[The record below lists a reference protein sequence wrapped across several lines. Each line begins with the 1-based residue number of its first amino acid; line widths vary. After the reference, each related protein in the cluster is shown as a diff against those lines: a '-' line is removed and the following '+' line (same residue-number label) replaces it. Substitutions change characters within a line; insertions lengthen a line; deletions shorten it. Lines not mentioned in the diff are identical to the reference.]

1 MSKAVVSTLYDSDVF
16 RMACRQ
22 FDQAADAI
30 NLPEEIRDRT
40 KYPRR
45 CIAVSLP
52 VRRDNGS
59 VTVFEGYRVQH
70 NLSTGPSKGG
80 IRFHEGVTLG
90 EVAALAMWMS
100 WKCSLVGLPYGG
112 AKGGVIVNPREL
124 SPTELE
130 HLSRRYMQE
139 LIGFVGPQLDIA
151 APDVGTNE
159 QIMAWMMD
167 TYSNHVGYISPGVV
181 TGKPISVG
189 GSQGRREATG
199 AGVAYLVGKY
209 LEDLRIPVS
218 QATVAI
224 QGFGNVG
231 SETALALSAMG
242 ARIIAISDY
251 TGGIHNPA
259 GIDVKKALAYIQY
272 AGVLKDFDGG
282 GAVTNEEL
290 LLLECTVLVPAAL
303 ERVITKDNAPRLR
316 CRVIAEGANGPTT
329 NEADRI
335 IEERGDIELIPDI
348 LCNSGGVIVSYF
360 EWLQNLQ
367 SFYWS
372 RDEVLA
378 KLNGILDRAKES
390 VEYQKRKFKFGR
402 RLAALTLG
410 IGRVAETKQKRGL
423 FP

>member
-45 CIAVSLP
+45 CLAVSLP
-52 VRRDNGS
+52 IRRDNGS

-80 IRFHEGVTLG
+80 IRFHESVTLG

-139 LIGFVGPQLDIA
+139 LIGFVGPQLDIP

-167 TYSNHVGYISPGVV
+167 TYSNHVGHISPGVV
-181 TGKPISVG
+181 TGKPIALG

-199 AGVAYLVGKY
+199 AGVAYLVKKY
-209 LEDLRIPVS
+209 LGDMKIQVEK
-218 QATVAI
+218 ATVAI

-231 SETALALSAMG
+231 SEAALALSAMG

-251 TGGIHNPA
+251 TGGIHNAA
-259 GIDVKKALAYIQY
+259 GIDVKKALAYLQY

-282 GAVTNEEL
+282 EAISNGQL
-290 LLLECTVLVPAAL
+290 LELECTVLVPAAL
-303 ERVITKDNAPRLR
+303 ERVITLDNAPKLR
-316 CRVIAEGANGPTT
+316 CRLIAEAANGPTT
-329 NEADRI
+329 NAADRI
-335 IEERGDIELIPDI
+335 IEERGDIELIPDV

-367 SFYWS
+367 SFYWD
-372 RDEVLA
+372 RDEVIA
-378 KLNGILDRAKES
+378 KLYAILDKAKDS

-410 IGRVAETKQKRGL
+410 IARVAEAKQKRGL